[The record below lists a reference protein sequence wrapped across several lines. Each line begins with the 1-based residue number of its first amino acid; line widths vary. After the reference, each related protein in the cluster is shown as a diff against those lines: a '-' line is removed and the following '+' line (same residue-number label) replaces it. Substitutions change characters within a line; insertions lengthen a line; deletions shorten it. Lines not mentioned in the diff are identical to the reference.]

1 VWRDQGPP
9 LAGTEVA
16 ENKPRIWVLQGP
28 RAGDNAQ
35 ARALGS
41 LAGGTVRL
49 IELRYNWTAKVP
61 SVLMGSTLT
70 ALDATSRKQLVQPWP
85 DIIIGVGRR
94 MAPVI
99 LAVKA
104 LSGNKTR
111 AVCIGRPRMP
121 LSAFDL
127 VVTTPQYALPKCDN
141 VIELPLPL
149 QAAEPASAEDRA
161 KIERLWLHFP
171 RPWIVA
177 AIGGQKFPL
186 CLGSQELTAYGRN
199 LSALAT
205 QSGGSIMLFSSPR
218 TSHDGLNVV
227 AAAAGKEA
235 WRADQEADGSKLY
248 RAAREAADM
257 LAVTSDSVS
266 MIAEM
271 CATGKPVYVERLPVS
286 NWRVSWS
293 TTHGLTRWLSASGV
307 IQPPRNVPALVDGL
321 INSGIV
327 HDLTRGETT
336 SRLPHRAVNPDAIC
350 ARLQMFSA
358 E

>member
-35 ARALGS
+35 ARALGA

-61 SVLMGSTLT
+61 SVLMGATLAT
-70 ALDATSRKQLVQPWP
+70 LDAKSRKQLVQPWP
-85 DIIIGVGRR
+85 DIVIGVGRR

-104 LSGNKTR
+104 LSGNKTKT
-111 AVCIGRPRMP
+111 VCIGRPRMP

-127 VVTTPQYALPKCDN
+127 VVTTPQYALPKREN
-141 VIELPLPL
+141 VIELALPL
-149 QAAEPASAEDRA
+149 QAAEPASADDLA
-161 KIERLWLHFP
+161 KVRHLWQHMP

-177 AIGGQKFPL
+177 AIGGEKFPL
-186 CLGSQELTAYGRN
+186 RLGSQELTVYGRN
-199 LSALAT
+199 LLALAE
-205 QSGGSIMLFSSPR
+205 QSGGSVMLFSSPR
-218 TSHDGLNVV
+218 TSSEGLAIV
-227 AAAAGKEA
+227 AAAAGKQV
-235 WRADQEADGSKLY
+235 WRSDHEADGSKLY

-271 CATGKPVYVERLPVS
+271 CATGKQVYVERLPVS
-286 NWRVSWS
+286 NWRVSWN
-293 TTHGLTRWLSASGV
+293 TTHGLARWLSANG
-307 IQPPRNVPALVDGL
+307 ILQPPRNVPALVDGL
-321 INSGIV
+321 IDAGIV
-327 HDLTRGETT
+327 NKLSRGKSSSPN
-336 SRLPHRAVNPDAIC
+336 SRLAVNLDAIRE
-350 ARLQMFSA
+350 RLRLSV